1 MDAADKA
8 KSMQASKI
16 FVGGIP
22 QNVDQSS
29 FYKLFNEQ
37 VASVKKAWLQ
47 MAHVEPS
54 QGQGL
59 AKKHRGFG
67 FVIFAEADAVDR
79 LLGDAFSKMIY
90 IDHMRFEVKRAVGK
104 MGAAPKTPG
113 LVTQRSPTNSP
124 FGLKLDAAVPDRPS
138 HANIF
143 GSAPNFGPDSL
154 ISNSRQKQPSTADAI
169 AASSAVL
176 PNLISAPTFPAVGGS
191 SQSHQMP
198 WQNHAT
204 PFAVAAVQQ
213 ISPQPHPTPTYSIS
227 EFVPDVFFDRYAGHN
242 KHELEMVLRGAV
254 PDCYDD

>member
-138 HANIF
+138 QIS
-143 GSAPNFGPDSL
+143 SAALPILAPIPSFPTVGRS
-154 ISNSRQKQPSTADAI
+154 SQAQPMPSQ
-169 AASSAVL
+169 ASSAVL